1 MSDLHKTPL
10 WDKEEVWSSIE
21 KSLDEKED
29 RRNVLWWFLIGFGL
43 LVSVVLWMYQS
54 TENQHK
60 NTEIALSD
68 KRTDVPNVKVT
79 KRSLHQN
86 KDEVSNS
93 PTNKITLPKKAT
105 FTRQST
111 RSKSVDNQEL
121 AYTLNENITKNVQ
134 TDGSVTPSNTK
145 VFAINKPTKQD
156 PEQLTVTSLLPKK
169 HSHIAYRRYLDF
181 DPQKIAKEAAVVSRR
196 FELYASYDIGRLY
209 RSMSGN
215 EKYSNTK
222 KQHENPAESQMF
234 KLLFRRHFGS
244 VSIGGGVCIER
255 NTTIVDFQN
264 KTFLRSYTIASDS
277 TYVSNQSGSVVY
289 LPGEKTVYE
298 YRIQTVHNPN
308 RHYSL
313 SIPLEIRYTIQ
324 RIKTDVAFTYYW
336 NVWNSH
342 MGYYLNDQLQYTD
355 KNDTKA
361 IQKILPNK
369 SNRIGVGI
377 GTTVFS
383 INEVDIRLN
392 GQYIFDTKSKNTYI
406 NEKYSNLYLGLG
418 ARYTW

>member
-29 RRNVLWWFLIGFGL
+29 RRSVLWWFLIGFVL

-54 TENQHK
+54 TDNQL
-60 NTEIALSD
+60 ND
-68 KRTDVPNVKVT
+68 KRTHVSNVKVT
-79 KRSLHQN
+79 KRSIHQN
-86 KDEVSNS
+86 KNEVSKS
-93 PTNKITLPKKAT
+93 PANEITPSKKST
-105 FTRQST
+105 FRPQST

-121 AYTLNENITKNVQ
+121 AYTLNENTIRNVQ
-134 TDGSVTPSNTK
+134 TDGGVTPSNTK
-145 VFAINKPTKQD
+145 EFTMNKPTKQD
-156 PEQLTVTSLLPKK
+156 PEQLTLTSLLPKK
-169 HSHIAYRRYLDF
+169 HSHIAYRRCFDF
-181 DPQKIAKEAAVVSRR
+181 NPQTMATEAVTSRK
-196 FELYASYDIGRLY
+196 FEIYASYDIGRLY

-215 EKYSNTK
+215 EEYINTK

-234 KLLFRRHFGS
+234 KLLVRRHFGS
-244 VSIGGGVCIER
+244 LSIGGGLCLER

-264 KTFLRSYTIASDS
+264 KILLRSYTIASDS
-277 TYVSNQSGSVVY
+277 TYVSNQSGSAVY
-289 LPGEKTVYE
+289 LPGEKTVNE

-336 NVWNSH
+336 NVWNLH
-342 MGYYLNDQLQYTD
+342 NGYYLNDQLQYTH

-361 IQKILPNK
+361 IQKILPHK

-377 GTTVFS
+377 GTKVFS
-383 INEVDIRLN
+383 TNEVDIRLN
-392 GQYIFDTKSKNTYI
+392 GQFIFDTKSQNIYI
-406 NEKYSNLYLGLG
+406 NEKYNNLYIGLG
-418 ARYTW
+418 AKYSL